1 MKDPHDLFAGA
12 AVQRAGWL
20 IRQNHFPAVHQ
31 GAGDT
36 HPLLLAPGEL
46 RRLIFSPVAQ
56 PQPNQQL
63 MGPSQARFTLRAG
76 INRRNFDVLRRGQM
90 R

>member
-12 AVQRAGWL
+12 AIQRTGWL

-31 GAGDT
+31 GTGDT
-36 HPLLLAPGEL
+36 HPLLLAAGEL
-46 RRLIFSPVAQ
+46 RRLIFSSVAQ

-63 MGPSQARFTLRAG
+63 MGPGKARFALGAG
-76 INRRNFDVLRRGQM
+76 INRRNFHVLRRGEM